1 MLHCSNCKSPIKYR
15 NQLAYHWVTA
25 GYACC
30 VKCRRKNYRIIHAK
44 KSVD

>member
-1 MLHCSNCKSPIKYR
+1 MLYCSNCKSPIKYR
-15 NQLAYHWVTA
+15 NQLAYLRA

-30 VKCRRKNYRIIHAK
+30 VKCRRKNYRIIRAK